1 MTDQILRFIKGHEG
15 QRRAENDLESLEY
28 KERNE

>member
-1 MTDQILRFIKGHEG
+1 MTDQILRIIKGYEG